1 MTPINKLPASAGAQW
16 LLDAFALLRRT
27 PWGLGRLGV
36 AWGGLTLVALAGGAL
51 HPTLGLALQLGLS
64 LLGPFLFAGLLWAV
78 REVDGG
84 QPAPPGALFREVR
97 GEHAPA
103 LLATLLPQLLMG
115 IGLAVLFVVLVGSDG
130 MQRVFEVAAKIQA
143 AQAAGQQPDPALV
156 QDLPVGRVLLC
167 LLLAMAAVPVV
178 ACLLFVAVPQVIFSG
193 SPGLAAMRTS
203 LRACLHNLPALLV
216 FLLLLFVTLLALSV
230 GVQIVAMVLQLLL
243 GTTAAVFAANL
254 LMMAVLMPLL
264 AGAAYF
270 AWKQMF
276 FGAPGQAVAAPTLPS
291 DRIEL

>member
-16 LLDAFALLRRT
+16 LLDAFALLRRA

-36 AWGGLTLVALAGGAL
+36 IWGALTLLALAGGLL

-78 REVDGG
+78 HEVDAGRPT
-84 QPAPPGALFREVR
+84 QPGMLFHEMR

-103 LLATLLPQLLMG
+103 LLATLLPQLVMG
-115 IGLAVLFVVLVGSDG
+115 IGLALLFMLLVGPEG
-130 MQRVFEVAAKIQA
+130 MQRVIEVAMKIQA

-178 ACLLFVAVPQVIFSG
+178 AFLIFVAVPQVVFSG

-203 LRACLHNLPALLV
+203 LRACLHNLPALVV
-216 FLLLLFVTLLALSV
+216 FMLLLLVTLLALSV

-243 GTTAAVFAANL
+243 GAATAVFVANL
-254 LMMAVLMPLL
+254 LLMAVMMPLL
-264 AGAAYF
+264 AGVAYF

-276 FGAPGQAVAAPTLPS
+276 GMAGLAAKVPTLPP
-291 DRIEL
+291 DRIEA

>member
-36 AWGGLTLVALAGGAL
+36 TWGGLTLVALAGGVL

-78 REVDGG
+78 RDVDGG
-84 QPAPPGALFREVR
+84 QPVSPGALFREMR
-97 GEHAPA
+97 GDHAPA

-115 IGLAVLFVVLVGSDG
+115 IGLAVLFMVLVGSDG

-178 ACLLFVAVPQVIFSG
+178 ACLIFVAVPQVIFSD
-193 SPGLAAMRTS
+193 SPGLTAMRTS

-216 FLLLLFVTLLALSV
+216 YLLLLFVSLLALSV

-243 GTTAAVFAANL
+243 GTTAAGFAANL

-264 AGAAYF
+264 AGTAYF

-276 FGAPGQAVAAPTLPS
+276 GASGQAAAASTLPS

>member
-16 LLDAFALLRRT
+16 LLDAFALLKRA

-36 AWGGLTLVALAGGAL
+36 VWGALALVVLAGSAL

-64 LLGPFLFAGLLWAV
+64 LLAPFLFAGLLWAV
-78 REVDGG
+78 REVDAGRPV
-84 QPAPPGALFREVR
+84 QPATLFHELR

-115 IGLAVLFVVLVGSDG
+115 IGLALLFMLLVGPEG
-130 MQRVFEVAAKIQA
+130 MQQVIEVATKIQA

-178 ACLLFVAVPQVIFSG
+178 VFLIFVAVPQIVFSG
-193 SPGLAAMRTS
+193 SHGLAAMRTS

-216 FLLLLFVTLLALSV
+216 FLLLMFVTLLALTV

-243 GTTAAVFAANL
+243 GTTFAVFVTNL
-254 LMMAVLMPLL
+254 LMMAVLMPLF
-264 AGAAYF
+264 AGVAYS

-276 FGAPGQAVAAPTLPS
+276 GAEEKTVAAPALPP

>member
-16 LLDAFALLRRT
+16 LLDAFALLRRA

-36 AWGGLTLVALAGGAL
+36 IWGALTLLALAGGLL

-78 REVDGG
+78 HEVDAGRPT
-84 QPAPPGALFREVR
+84 QPGMLFHEMR

-103 LLATLLPQLLMG
+103 LLATLLPQLVMG
-115 IGLAVLFVVLVGSDG
+115 IGLALLFMLLVGPEG
-130 MQRVFEVAAKIQA
+130 MQRVIEVAAQIQA

-156 QDLPVGRVLLC
+156 QNLPVGRVLLC

-178 ACLLFVAVPQVIFSG
+178 AFLIFVAVPQVVFSG

-203 LRACLHNLPALLV
+203 LRACLHNLPALVV
-216 FLLLLFVTLLALSV
+216 FMLLLLVTLLALSV

-243 GTTAAVFAANL
+243 GAATAVFVANL
-254 LMMAVLMPLL
+254 LLMAVMMPLL
-264 AGAAYF
+264 AGVAYF

-276 FGAPGQAVAAPTLPS
+276 GMAGLAAKVPTLPP
-291 DRIEL
+291 DRIEA

>member
-16 LLDAFALLRRT
+16 LLDAFALLRRA

-36 AWGGLTLVALAGGAL
+36 IWGALTLLALAGGAL

-84 QPAPPGALFREVR
+84 RPVQPGVLFHEIR
-97 GEHAPA
+97 GEHASA
-103 LLATLLPQLLMG
+103 LLATFLPQLLMAL
-115 IGLAVLFVVLVGSDG
+115 GLALLFLTLVGTDG
-130 MQRVFEVAAKIQA
+130 MQQMVEVAGKIQA

-156 QDLPVGRVLLC
+156 QALPVGRVLLC
-167 LLLAMAAVPVV
+167 LLVALAMVPVV
-178 ACLLFVAVPQVIFSG
+178 VFLIFVAVPQVIFSG
-193 SPGLAAMRTS
+193 SQGLAAMRTS

-216 FLLLLFVTLLALSV
+216 FLLLLFVTLLALTV

-243 GTTAAVFAANL
+243 GTAFAVFVANL
-254 LMMAVLMPLL
+254 LMMAVLMPLF
-264 AGAAYF
+264 AGVTYF

-276 FGAPGQAVAAPTLPS
+276 GAPEQAAAAPALPP